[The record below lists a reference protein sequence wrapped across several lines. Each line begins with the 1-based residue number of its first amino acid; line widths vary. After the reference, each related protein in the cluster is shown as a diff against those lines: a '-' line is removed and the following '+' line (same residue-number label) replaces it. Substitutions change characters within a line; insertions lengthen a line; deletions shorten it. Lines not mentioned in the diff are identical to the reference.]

1 MIHLTDSR
9 SVFHD
14 FSLLLFILTFISL
27 LPLHKYLLK
36 LVRGTI
42 LLFVLD
48 NAVRTFFAI
57 ILKEIDP
64 HVRPRNK

>member
-9 SVFHD
+9 SVFQD
-14 FSLLLFILTFISL
+14 LSLLLFILTFISL
-27 LPLHKYLLK
+27 LPLYKYLLK
-36 LVRGTI
+36 LVRETI

-48 NAVRTFFAI
+48 HAVRTFFAI
-57 ILKEIDP
+57 ILKQLDL